1 MLFPVAAEVQKEN
14 EENSENN
21 GYFNSGVESL
31 RLEIFQEHTNY
42 NELRSKIKEDLPG
55 KFVKKFVKNGYQYD
69 HSNTG
74 FYLKRNEEKDQIEV
88 CLKNFNFKLKLL
100 LRKYF
105 EYICSLYCFRYR

>member
-1 MLFPVAAEVQKEN
+1 MDNLLLLIIVTCILFPIAADVQKEN

-21 GYFNSGVESL
+21 GYFNSVVESL

-55 KFVKKFVKNGYQYD
+55 KFEKNGDQYD

-74 FYLKRNEEKDQIEV
+74 FYLKRNEKKDQLEV
-88 CLKNFNFKLKLL
+88 CLKDFNLKLKLL
-100 LRKYF
+100 LRIKH
-105 EYICSLYCFRYR
+105 L